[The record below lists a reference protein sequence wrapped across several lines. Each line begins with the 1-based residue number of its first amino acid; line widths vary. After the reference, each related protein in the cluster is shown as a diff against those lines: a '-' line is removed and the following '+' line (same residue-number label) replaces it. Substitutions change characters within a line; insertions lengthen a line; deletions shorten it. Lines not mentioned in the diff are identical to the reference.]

1 MLKNFRFLTSGES
14 HGSSLNGIIDGI
26 PAGFEID
33 LELINNELKRRQG
46 GYGRGGRMQIESD
59 EIEIKSGVRFGKT
72 TGAPICL
79 EVKNKDFENWQT
91 IMSVKKIDEN
101 AQDIEKSFTKP
112 RPGHADFAGAIKYN
126 VKDLRDI
133 LERSSA
139 RKTAI
144 DVAIGS
150 IAKQI
155 LKEFD
160 ITCASEIIHIGC
172 ETEDA
177 KIKEK
182 IDAARE
188 QGDTLGGKFEV
199 VFKNLPVGLGSHV
212 QWDRKLDGIVAQAVM
227 SIPAIKAVEIGL
239 GVKSGEIFG
248 SEMHDEI
255 FIEKLS
261 GDKGKYFRK
270 TNNAGGIEGGM
281 TNGEDLIVKATMK
294 PIPTMKKP
302 LATVDFKDN
311 TQSEA
316 HFERSD
322 VCAVSACA
330 VVAEAMIACVLVDEF
345 LDKFGKDNL
354 AEIKNNYS
362 N

>member
-14 HGSSLNGIIDGI
+14 HGKCLNGIIDGV

-33 LELINNELKRRQG
+33 LNFINNELKRRQA
-46 GYGRGGRMQIESD
+46 GYGRGERMKIESD
-59 EIEIKSGVRFGKT
+59 EIEILSGVRFGKT

-79 EVKNKDFENWQT
+79 QITNKDYENWTQ
-91 IMSVKKIDEN
+91 IMSVEKISE
-101 AQDIEKSFTKP
+101 QEIEKTFTKP
-112 RPGHADFAGAIKYN
+112 RPGHADFAGSIKYN
-126 VKDLRDI
+126 LHDLRDI

-144 DVAIGS
+144 DVAIGA

-160 ITCASEIIHIGC
+160 ITAHSKIISVGKEFDEKEIIQ
-172 ETEDA
+172 
-177 KIKEK
+177 K
-182 IDAARE
+182 IDQARE
-188 QGDTLGGKFEV
+188 QGDTLGGNFEIII
-199 VFKNLPVGLGSHV
+199 KNLPVGLGSHV
-212 QWDRKLDGIVAQAVM
+212 QWDRKLDGIIAQVVM
-227 SIPAIKAVEIGL
+227 SIPAVKAVEIGL
-239 GVKSGEIFG
+239 GAKSADVFG

-255 FIEKLS
+255 FIDAAGS
-261 GDKGKYFRK
+261 FYRK

-281 TNGEDLIVKATMK
+281 TNGEDLVVKATMK

-302 LATVDFKDN
+302 LATIDLKDK
-311 TQSEA
+311 TQATA

-322 VCAVSACA
+322 VCAVWACS
-330 VVAEAMIACVLVDEF
+330 VVAESMVVCVLVDEF

-354 AEIKNNYS
+354 SEIKKAYENRGH
-362 N
+362 

>member
-1 MLKNFRFLTSGES
+1 MLNNFRFLTSGES
-14 HGSSLNGIIDGI
+14 HGKCLNGIIDGI

-33 LELINNELKRRQG
+33 LDFINEELKRRQG
-46 GYGRGGRMQIESD
+46 GPGRGGRMLIETDQIEV
-59 EIEIKSGVRFGKT
+59 KSGIRFGKT

-79 EVKNKDFENWQT
+79 EIKNKDFENWQT
-91 IMSVKKIDEN
+91 IMSVGKISDAE
-101 AQDIEKSFTKP
+101 ADSSEKSFTKP
-112 RPGHADFAGAIKYN
+112 RPGHADFAGAIKYDLT
-126 VKDLRDI
+126 DLRDI

-144 DVAIGS
+144 DVAIGA

-160 ITCASEIIHIGC
+160 IICSSQVTAVGGEI
-172 ETEDA
+172 E
-177 KIKEK
+177 KEK
-182 IDAARE
+182 INAKIEATRE
-188 QGDTLGGKFEV
+188 HGDTLGGKFEIT
-199 VFKNLPVGLGSHV
+199 FKNLPIGLGSHV
-212 QWDRKLDGIVAQAVM
+212 QWDRKLDGLIAQAVM
-227 SIPAIKAVEIGL
+227 SIPAVKAVEIGL
-239 GVKSGEIFG
+239 GTESADTLG

-255 FIEKLS
+255 FIEN
-261 GDKGKYFRK
+261 DKYFRK
-270 TNNAGGIEGGM
+270 TNNAGGLEGGI
-281 TNGEDLIVKATMK
+281 TNGEDLVVKAVMK

-302 LATVDFKDN
+302 LSTVDFKDN

-330 VVAEAMIACVLVDEF
+330 VVAESMIACVLADAF

-354 AEIKNNYS
+354 RDIQKSYS
-362 N
+362 KGN